1 MPQKSKDIQ
10 QDNYVE
16 YIRLIRAGVPR
27 EQAFAQAYPEGVVT
41 KEDAILDAQE
51 EAAKKADKSQLA
63 GTAGAI
69 TGMLGTKL
77 ISDQISGSGAFSNL
91 FGGGKE
97 GGGLFS
103 NLFGGGSSSSPAV
116 ASEAASAFPS
126 GYSAMDASLST
137 IDPSLGAPVAEMG
150 PGMGAYAAPAAAT
163 LAAIYGLKQGAFDG
177 YNSGQGKS
185 VKDALSYQMSKPSSW
200 VTPAASITGTVA
212 GSLFGS
218 GKDQDQQ
225 DRDAI
230 RASMVE
236 SGFLDP
242 DYNVSLAGGQKFDI
256 GRDGSEQLYN
266 FDASAPDAGRDLN
279 LVAPLAKILTGGD
292 EKLGSDFSGYL
303 TNAVRSTGD
312 PLANAKELY
321 AKAGIT
327 SWEQGRQA
335 LQELNDA
342 GSISDQEL
350 AVYDQGLANIFGGVP
365 LAKSQRGEQQLG
377 SSLGKE
383 QLVSAMSP
391 QPVAR
396 M

>member
-41 KEDAILDAQE
+41 KEDAILSAQE

-77 ISDQISGSGAFSNL
+77 ISDQIAGSGAFSNL

-97 GGGLFS
+97 GGGFLS
-103 NLFGGGSSSSPAV
+103 NIFGGSSS
-116 ASEAASAFPS
+116 
-126 GYSAMDASLST
+126 
-137 IDPSLGAPVAEMG
+137 GAPAAGGWEQGALEMSGLTPDAAAPLAEVG
-150 PGMGAYAAPAAAT
+150 PGMGAYAAPAAAA
-163 LAAIYGLKQGAFDG
+163 LATIYGLKQGAFDG
-177 YNSGQGKS
+177 YKSAEGKS
-185 VKDALSYQMSKPSSW
+185 VKDALGYQMSKPSSW
-200 VTPAASITGTVA
+200 VSPAASITGTIA

-218 GKDQDQQ
+218 GKDQDQRS
-225 DRDAI
+225 RDAI

-242 DYNVSLAGGQKFDI
+242 NYNVSLAEGAKFDI
-256 GRDGSEQLYN
+256 GKDGSEQLYN
-266 FDASAPDAGRDLN
+266 IDLSAPDASRDLN

-327 SWEQGRQA
+327 SWDQGRQA
-335 LQELNDA
+335 LQELKDA
-342 GSISDQEL
+342 GSISAEEL
-350 AVYDQGLANIFGGVP
+350 QVYDQGLANIFGGVP
-365 LAKSQRGEQQLG
+365 LAPSKQGEQQLG
-377 SSLGKE
+377 SSLGKQ
-383 QLVSAMSP
+383 QLVSAMNP
-391 QPVAR
+391 QPVPR

>member
-1 MPQKSKDIQ
+1 MPQKSKNIQ
-10 QDNYVE
+10 QDNYIE

-27 EQAFAQAYPEGVVT
+27 EQAFAQAYPEGVIT
-41 KEDAILDAQE
+41 KEDAILDAKE

-97 GGGLFS
+97 GGSGFLS
-103 NLFGGGSSSSPAV
+103 NIFGGGSS
-116 ASEAASAFPS
+116 
-126 GYSAMDASLST
+126 
-137 IDPSLGAPVAEMG
+137 GAPAAGGWEQGALEMSHLAPDAAAPIAEAG
-150 PGMGAYAAPAAAT
+150 PGMGPYAAPAAAA
-163 LAAIYGLKQGAFDG
+163 LATIYGLKQGAFDG
-177 YNSGQGKS
+177 YNSGQGKN

-200 VTPAASITGTVA
+200 VTPAASIAGTVA

-312 PLANAKELY
+312 PLTNAKELY

-335 LQELNDA
+335 LQELKDA
-342 GSISDQEL
+342 GSISAEEL
-350 AVYDQGLANIFGGVP
+350 QVYDQGLANIFGNVP

>member
-103 NLFGGGSSSSPAV
+103 NLFGGGSS
-116 ASEAASAFPS
+116 
-126 GYSAMDASLST
+126 
-137 IDPSLGAPVAEMG
+137 GAPAAGGWEQGALEMSGLTPDAAAPLAEAG

-177 YNSGQGKS
+177 YNSGQGKN

-242 DYNVSLAGGQKFDI
+242 DYNVSLADGQKFDI

-335 LQELNDA
+335 LQELKDA

>member
-1 MPQKSKDIQ
+1 MPQKSKNIQ
-10 QDNYVE
+10 QDNYIE

-27 EQAFAQAYPEGVVT
+27 EQAFAQAYPEGVIT

-69 TGMLGTKL
+69 AGMLGTKL

-103 NLFGGGSSSSPAV
+103 NLFGGGSS
-116 ASEAASAFPS
+116 
-126 GYSAMDASLST
+126 
-137 IDPSLGAPVAEMG
+137 GAPAAGGWEQGALEMSGLTPDAAAPLAEVG

-177 YNSGQGKS
+177 YNSGQGKN
-185 VKDALSYQMSKPSSW
+185 VTDALSYQMSKPSSW
-200 VTPAASITGTVA
+200 VTPAASIAGTVA

-225 DRDAI
+225 DRDRI

-242 DYNVSLAGGQKFDI
+242 EYNVSLAGGQKFDI

-266 FDASAPDAGRDLN
+266 IDLSAPDASRDLN

-303 TNAVRSTGD
+303 TNAVRSSGD

-335 LQELNDA
+335 LQELKDA

-350 AVYDQGLANIFGGVP
+350 AVYDQGLANIFGNVP